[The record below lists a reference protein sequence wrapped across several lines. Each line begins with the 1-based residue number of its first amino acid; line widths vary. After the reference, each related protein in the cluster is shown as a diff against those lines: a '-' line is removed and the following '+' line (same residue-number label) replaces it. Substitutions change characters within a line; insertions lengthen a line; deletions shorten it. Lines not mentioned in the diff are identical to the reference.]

1 MRRETSIDI
10 VLESSEVRIKVPC
23 RRLRK
28 LLTRLR
34 RRRRV
39 LSRSFLTGIRIK
51 WSMWIINL
59 IDGSESSLTKIS
71 VIREWFLGCV
81 LFWPW
86 TIKICLLNNERHDI
100 GSKVDV
106 DLKIFLL
113 KLNLIHD
120 CPHNIHLLTPEHM
133 IYKVP

>member
-10 VLESSEVRIKVPC
+10 VLESSEVRMKVPC
-23 RRLRK
+23 RRLPK

-34 RRRRV
+34 RRRHGLSSF
-39 LSRSFLTGIRIK
+39 LSRSFSTGIRIK

-71 VIREWFLGCV
+71 VIREWFVGCV
-81 LFWPW
+81 
-86 TIKICLLNNERHDI
+86 HDI

-113 KLNLIHD
+113 MLNLMHD

-133 IYKVP
+133 IYKVS